1 MRSLLA
7 LAGVAALS
15 AGTLSAGALLSGDT
29 PPGPPLVRLEP
40 APFEHRLDGEWRAGG
55 HDTDPPKQLVQIPAP
70 VDLMA
75 QPVSVGEYMACVA
88 ERACAAPDGPVD
100 RPDLP
105 VTGVNWLDA
114 TAYADWLSA
123 RSGATWR
130 LPTDAEWAQ
139 GAGSLFRDD
148 ALGIADDPDNPAVR
162 WLAEYE
168 AEAARAR
175 TRDREIRPVGQL
187 NRNELG
193 VQDIGGAVWEWTS
206 TCLRR
211 VEADASGAILSQEET
226 CGIYIAEG
234 RHRAALTLFVRDP
247 KTGGCSVGAPPD
259 NMGFRLVREVP
270 QGLLPRLRQW
280 FSA

>member
-1 MRSLLA
+1 MRSLILLA
-7 LAGVAALS
+7 SGAALV
-15 AGTLSAGALLSGDT
+15 AGAALPRDAESGPMT
-29 PPGPPLVRLEP
+29 VRLDP
-40 APFEHRLDGEWRAGG
+40 APFEHRLDGEWRQDG
-55 HDTDPPKQLVQIPAP
+55 HDADPPKQVVQIAAP

-75 QPVSVGEYMACVA
+75 LPVSVGEYMACVSDG
-88 ERACAAPDGPVD
+88 ACTAPDGPVD
-100 RPDLP
+100 RAELP
-105 VTGVNWLDA
+105 VTGVNWIDA
-114 TAYADWLSA
+114 TAYAGWLSE
-123 RSGATWR
+123 RSGESWR

-148 ALGIADDPDNPAVR
+148 ALGIADDPNNPAVR

-168 AEAARAR
+168 AETARAR
-175 TRDREIRPVGQL
+175 DRDREIRPVGSV

-193 VQDIGGAVWEWTS
+193 VHDIGGAVWEWTS

-211 VEADASGAILSQEET
+211 VEADASGAILSQEEA

-247 KTGGCSVGAPPD
+247 KTGGCSVGLPPD

-270 QGLLPRLRQW
+270 QGLLPRLKQW
-280 FSA
+280 FSS

>member
-1 MRSLLA
+1 MRSLFTI
-7 LAGVAALS
+7 AGVAALS
-15 AGTLSAGALLSGDT
+15 AGTFLPGD
-29 PPGPPLVRLEP
+29 PVPGPTMVRLEP
-40 APFEHRLDGEWRAGG
+40 APFLHRLDGEWRQDG
-55 HDTDPPKQLVQIPAP
+55 HDSDPPRQMVQIAAP

-75 QPVSVGEYMACVA
+75 LPVSVGDYMTCVA
-88 ERACAAPDGPVD
+88 ARACAAPDGPVD

-114 TAYADWLSA
+114 TGYAAWLSA
-123 RSGATWR
+123 RTGETWR

-148 ALGIADDPDNPAVR
+148 ALGIEDDPSNPAVR

-168 AEAARAR
+168 VEAARAR
-175 TRDREIRPVGQL
+175 TRDREIRPVGSL

-211 VEADASGAILSQEET
+211 VEADAGGAILRQEEA

-247 KTGGCSVGAPPD
+247 KTGGCSVGLPPD

-270 QGLLPRLRQW
+270 QGLFPRLKQW
-280 FSA
+280 VFS